1 MSFKLGRSDKNI
13 IRLKARASG
22 AAEKGDGQV
31 ILLGLGA
38 NLPSARG
45 GSPRETLL
53 AALKALEAEGVRVL
67 ARSRWYD
74 SAAWPDPSQ
83 PRYWNAVAAVET
95 ALDPV
100 SLLALLHRVEES
112 FGRVRGARNA
122 PRTVDLDLLDYEGR
136 VRNGPE
142 APVLPHPRMAER
154 GFVLLPLR
162 DIAPDWH
169 HPVSGASVDALISA
183 LPAGQDVHPRTLP
196 PAS

>member
-1 MSFKLGRSDKNI
+1 MAK
-13 IRLKARASG
+13 
-22 AAEKGDGQV
+22 KGDDRV

-38 NLPSARG
+38 NLPGARG

-53 AALKALEAEGVRVL
+53 AALEALEAEGVRVL

-83 PRYWNAVAAVET
+83 PRYWNAVAAVEA

-100 SLLALLHRVEES
+100 ALLALLQRVEAAC
-112 FGRVRGARNA
+112 GRVRGARNA
-122 PRTVDLDLLDYEGR
+122 PRTVDLDLLDYDGM
-136 VRNGPE
+136 VRPGPDG
-142 APVLPHPRMAER
+142 PILPHPRMAER

-162 DIAPDWH
+162 EVAPDWR
-169 HPVSGASVDALISA
+169 HPVTGFTVDALISA
-183 LPAGQDVHPRTLP
+183 LPADEDVRPRSLP

>member
-1 MSFKLGRSDKNI
+1 MAKKEDDR
-13 IRLKARASG
+13 
-22 AAEKGDGQV
+22 V

-53 AALKALEAEGVRVL
+53 AALAALEAEGVRVV

-83 PRYWNAVAAVET
+83 PRYWNAVVAVET

-100 SLLALLHRVEES
+100 ALLALLHRVEAAC
-112 FGRVRGARNA
+112 GRVRGARNA
-122 PRTVDLDLLDYEGR
+122 PRTVDLDLLDYDGL
-136 VRNGPE
+136 VRKGPE
-142 APVLPHPRMAER
+142 APFLPHPRMAER

-162 DIAPDWH
+162 EVAPDWR
-169 HPVSGASVDALISA
+169 HPVSGASVDALIAA
-183 LPAGQDVHPRTLP
+183 LPAGESARPRTLP
-196 PAS
+196 PGR